1 MFIRNFKIL
10 GEVVIEKSLTK
21 YFIGEKKD
29 GQIKGKI
36 NMRIL
41 LSYPIFVPNFKI
53 LGAVVAEKS
62 FDTNFPMHYTGVRD
76 GKREKKVK
84 RSQNKFQHFGFL
96 LHKILQHS
104 VGVYKI

>member
-10 GEVVIEKSLTK
+10 GEVIIEKSLTK

-36 NMRIL
+36 NMRML
-41 LSYPIFVPNFKI
+41 LSYPIFVLNFEI
-53 LGAVVAEKS
+53 LGAVVVEKS

-76 GKREKKVK
+76 GKRE
-84 RSQNKFQHFGFL
+84 NKSSAGQV
-96 LHKILQHS
+96 IRCTT
-104 VGVYKI
+104 